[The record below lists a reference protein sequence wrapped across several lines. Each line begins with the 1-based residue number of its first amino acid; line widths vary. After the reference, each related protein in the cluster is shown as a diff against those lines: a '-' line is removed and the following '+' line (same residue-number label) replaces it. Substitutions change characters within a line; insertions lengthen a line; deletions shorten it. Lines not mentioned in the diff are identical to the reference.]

1 MSEQPGRG
9 HPADH
14 PAEGQQDQPAPTRRH
29 LLLGGLGL
37 LGLTL
42 PSAAEAAITAA
53 RLDRHEGGARLT
65 LEADTATR
73 WRLTATTRPAR
84 LVLALPGSAWRGPAR
99 LPATGPVR
107 AARWDAPNRRL
118 LIDLGGPVSVRRA
131 AVEGGR
137 LVVEI
142 GPGTQPGFA
151 RLARGAIGEGRFG
164 TATAAAPARSLPLIV
179 IDPGHG
185 GKDPGTIGVAGTYE
199 KRITLAAALEL
210 KRQLEAA
217 GRCRVALTRSRD
229 VFIPLDGRVD
239 FARRREAAL
248 FVSLH
253 ADSAPGARGASVYTL
268 GDRASDALAG
278 RLAQSQNRA
287 DAAGGLRIPDVSPE
301 VQRILFSLVR
311 QETRVGSARM
321 ARFVVSSLDRNVPLL
336 PNTHRQA
343 SFAVLKAPDV
353 PSVLVEMGFL
363 SDRRDEAALNRP
375 AHRALIARCLTQ
387 AIHGWV
393 AQHHTS
399 VLGRTG

>member
-1 MSEQPGRG
+1 MSEQPGRAIPQTIRPRAAG
-9 HPADH
+9 PA
-14 PAEGQQDQPAPTRRH
+14 APTRRH

-84 LVLALPGSAWRGPAR
+84 LVLALPGSARRGPAR
-99 LPATGPVR
+99 LPPPARCAP
-107 AARWDAPNRRL
+107 RWDAPNRRL